1 MKKLILLIL
10 VCSLALLTFVG
21 CSGST
26 TSNNSTQNS
35 TTPNVFTP
43 PETTPEVSTPLETTP
58 SHEHIWGTDVTE
70 ITPSSCTE
78 SGVGTVVCECGE
90 SKAVSID
97 PACKRFFGGKCTVC
111 GKIPIVATPSI
122 FDYDNNGETDTFYFT
137 PILPEKFTRE
147 DVIHFDCEDTLSPK
161 GSYLLHTAT
170 FHEPELYNFFSFVY
184 CYDSDDYL
192 LYEIIVPEAGIYDV
206 AIHTCIQDPDEH
218 GAKYIINEGAEY
230 ETAFEIS
237 YRFESKEQV
246 AQARFD
252 IMFES
257 SYMFGFQIELVEG
270 KNTIKIMKS
279 ESIKYSKTFRDIF
292 LVKAE

>member
-1 MKKLILLIL
+1 MKKLILLVL
-10 VCSLALLTFVG
+10 VGALLLLSFVG
-21 CSGST
+21 CNDST
-26 TSNNSTQNS
+26 TGDNSTPNS
-35 TTPNVFTP
+35 TTP
-43 PETTPEVSTPLETTP
+43 EISTPLETTP
-58 SHEHIWGTDVTE
+58 PHEHIWGTDVTE

-78 SGVGTVVCECGE
+78 AGVGTVVCECGE
-90 SKAVSID
+90 SKEVTIE

-111 GKIPIVATPSI
+111 QKIPIVATPSI

-161 GSYLLHTAT
+161 GSYLLHTAS
-170 FHEPELYNFFSFVY
+170 FHDPELYDFWSFVY
-184 CYDSDDYL
+184 CHDDDAYL
-192 LYEIIVPEAGIYDV
+192 LYEVTVPEAGIYDV
-206 AIHTCIQDPDEH
+206 AIHTCIQNADESRT
-218 GAKYIINEGAEY
+218 KYIINEGTEY
-230 ETAFEIS
+230 EAAFETSFI
-237 YRFESKEQV
+237 FENEEQV

-270 KNTIKIMKS
+270 KNTIKIMTL
-279 ESIKYSKTFRDIF
+279 ESIKYSQAFRDIF